1 MTYIT
6 EKRRSPQATPFPENI
21 SNTVLWVPPFVEAHP
36 AFSVV
41 HAADG
46 LHGCGGG
53 HSSPGRLEADRASAG
68 VDN

>member
-1 MTYIT
+1 MAHFRGGGTQK
-6 EKRRSPQATPFPENI
+6 KR
-21 SNTVLWVPPFVEAHP
+21 PPVVEAHP